1 MAKPEIPSTEFST
14 ELARG
19 NLKTAMAEAGAK
31 NPHALWM
38 VPYGQIKII
47 PGFNTRIRTPEYEA
61 HIEAT
66 KESIKENGFYQDK
79 PLTGYV
85 ALEDGQQVI
94 YLTDGHTRHEAAGRA
109 IDEGYS
115 LENLP
120 IVIKPNGT
128 SMEDLTIALVTS
140 NNGRALTPYET
151 AVVVK
156 RLLGMGLDEATI
168 AKRLNFKT
176 GKRYV
181 DDLLSLIGAPK
192 AVRDLVIAGKVS
204 SSMAIDELKANG
216 TKAVE
221 TLKAAVETAQASGK
235 AKASPKH
242 LSKSK
247 KPATARK
254 PAFPKEIDA
263 KDVLAD
269 AEAAGFAVGTE
280 VDDKLVTFAA
290 TLLDRVGVTVFKQEA
305 DPASDL

>member
-1 MAKPEIPSTEFST
+1 MAKPEIPSTEFGA
-14 ELARG
+14 ELTRG

-38 VPYGQIKII
+38 VPYGQIKVI

-128 SMEDLTIALVTS
+128 SIEDLTVAWSRPT
-140 NNGRALTPYET
+140 T
-151 AVVVK
+151 AA
-156 RLLGMGLDEATI
+156 RSRPM
-168 AKRLNFKT
+168 R
-176 GKRYV
+176 RP
-181 DDLLSLIGAPK
+181 SW
-192 AVRDLVIAGKVS
+192 S
-204 SSMAIDELKANG
+204 SGCWAWAW
-216 TKAVE
+216 TKPR
-221 TLKAAVETAQASGK
+221 
-235 AKASPKH
+235 SP
-242 LSKSK
+242 S
-247 KPATARK
+247 A
-254 PAFPKEIDA
+254 
-263 KDVLAD
+263 
-269 AEAAGFAVGTE
+269 
-280 VDDKLVTFAA
+280 
-290 TLLDRVGVTVFKQEA
+290 
-305 DPASDL
+305 